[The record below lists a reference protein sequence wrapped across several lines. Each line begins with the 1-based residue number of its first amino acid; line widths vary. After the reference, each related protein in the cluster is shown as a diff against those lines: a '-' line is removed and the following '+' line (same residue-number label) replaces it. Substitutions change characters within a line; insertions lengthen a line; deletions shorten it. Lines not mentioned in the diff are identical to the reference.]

1 MILGWKMK
9 RSHQEVT
16 LVEKLV
22 EKVEGGLLK
31 LDT

>member
-1 MILGWKMK
+1 MILGWKVK

-16 LVEKLV
+16 LV

>member
-1 MILGWKMK
+1 MK